1 MQGGGRVCV
10 RRLSVLAH
18 NQVGG
23 NVLGEG
29 GTIISLLAGMPC
41 TQAVHV
47 SSCRGKLTAVGGGGE
62 AVGGSGGLSV
72 AWSLWALPRQ

>member
-1 MQGGGRVCV
+1 MQGGDRVCV

-18 NQVGG
+18 NQGGG

-47 SSCRGKLTAVGGGGE
+47 SSCRGMAVGGGGE
-62 AVGGSGGLSV
+62 AVGGSGGLSE
-72 AWSLWALPRQ
+72 AWRLWALPRK